1 MGNCFYKKTNL
12 NQDFNELNIFTYS
25 GKKVF
30 AKVTDVYD
38 GDTITI
44 VFYDN
49 EFKKFKLRLAG
60 IDTPEIKPFLSVENR
75 DIHVQSAKIVKKFV
89 ENMILNKIVYLRIEG
104 EDKYGRL
111 LGYIYINGICIN
123 NLLID
128 KKYALSYDGKT
139 KNEFSYY
146 FLQNIISIV

>member
-1 MGNCFYKKTNL
+1 MSSLIVNTKESFQSVLDNITYNDTEEFIPNL
-12 NQDFNELNIFTYS
+12 SYV
-25 GKKVF
+25 KVI
-30 AKVTDVYD
+30 KVYD

-89 ENMILNKIVYLRIEG
+89 ENMILNKIVF
-104 EDKYGRL
+104 
-111 LGYIYINGICIN
+111 
-123 NLLID
+123 
-128 KKYALSYDGKT
+128 KK
-139 KNEFSYY
+139 
-146 FLQNIISIV
+146 